1 MALVVRA
8 AFRVIKRDT
17 GFDSVFTGLFAV
29 WVAYQA
35 QSIISLNQ
43 LGLAVWGWIISGL
56 IIGYEINTR
65 VSIGEE
71 AITSKAKK
79 NRAVKSTT
87 TQSIQPSTLL
97 ALFIGLLVGLLV
109 GLPPFVASA
118 KTKSA
123 FESGDLN
130 IITNTLKIFPQDVA
144 RTNQIAY
151 IFQQNKL
158 DSEAL
163 AVLVQAV
170 KTYQDSYDAW
180 KLLSSMNN
188 ASSAQIAEA
197 KAQMKRLDPHNPDL
211 K

>member
-1 MALVVRA
+1 M
-8 AFRVIKRDT
+8 
-17 GFDSVFTGLFAV
+17 
-29 WVAYQA
+29 
-35 QSIISLNQ
+35 
-43 LGLAVWGWIISGL
+43 

-65 VSIGEE
+65 ASKGEE
-71 AITSKAKK
+71 TITSKVRKD
-79 NRAVKSTT
+79 RAIKSTST
-87 TQSIQPSTLL
+87 LSIEPSTLL

-123 FESGDLN
+123 FESGDLKV
-130 IITNTLKIFPQDVA
+130 ITNTLKIFPKDSA

-170 KTYQDSYDAW
+170 KTYPDSYDAW

-188 ASSAQIAEA
+188 ASSAQLTAA
-197 KAQMKRLDPHNPDL
+197 KTQMKRLDPHNPDL